1 MKWREPNNIGRFQ
14 ICPGVAK
21 QHDAGLMVER
31 SAFNISAQDMQRC
44 SFPILID
51 IINCIWRHIFRKQ
64 PPERLD
70 VSVACGIVYGC
81 HRVRPRE
88 QLPEE
93 GRIGSPG
100 ELKGTLGCEARA
112 GQTTR
117 EQLLRVSKE
126 SGLRG
131 AIYGQRSEDEQPE
144 TTQ

>member
-1 MKWREPNNIGRFQ
+1 MKRRFRIATIG
-14 ICPGVAK
+14 
-21 QHDAGLMVER
+21 
-31 SAFNISAQDMQRC
+31 
-44 SFPILID
+44 
-51 IINCIWRHIFRKQ
+51 CIWRLSGFKQ
-64 PPERLD
+64 SPERLG
-70 VSVACGIVYGC
+70 VSVACGNVYGC

-131 AIYGQRSEDEQPE
+131 AIYGQRSENEQPE